1 MNKIN
6 WVSVEEREPEKDGV
20 YFVTTINL
28 KSGERL
34 VKRSGYTNGHW
45 VVNNVAAWMPEITV
59 EPYMGETK
67 LDEKVNA
74 ARMSA
79 DKLWERRRASF
90 ELKTRGLTWTEIG
103 RRLGTDCATAQRDV
117 SVYLELGRPK
127 RRKCTFDEW
136 QSSIKKGSC
145 LNCKRAVKTDGREG
159 VSLFC
164 PTLNM
169 NVYKWDRC
177 EFHEKVDLVYC
188 EDCVHCKNKNIY
200 GDTLGFLRY
209 VKCEVQGRWDAC
221 DTCSLAEKK
230 AE

>member
-1 MNKIN
+1 MEMNE
-6 WVSVEEREPEKDGV
+6 WVSVEERKPEEDGV

-28 KSGERL
+28 KTGERS
-34 VKRSGYTNGHW
+34 VKRSGYHNGFW
-45 VVNNVAAWMPEITV
+45 VINNVVAWMAETEI
-59 EPYMGETK
+59 EPYMGKSK

-74 ARMSA
+74 IKKSA

-90 ELKTRGLTWTEIG
+90 ELKTRGLSWTEIG

-117 SVYLELGRPK
+117 SLYLELGRPN
-127 RRKCTFDEW
+127 RRKCTFDEF
-136 QSSIKKGSC
+136 QSSVKEGGC
-145 LNCKRAVKTDGREG
+145 LNCKRAVKTDGHEG

-188 EDCVHCKNKNIY
+188 EDCAHCENKNIY
-200 GDTLGFLRY
+200 GDTGFLRY
-209 VKCEVQGRWDAC
+209 LKCEIHGRWEAC

-230 AE
+230 VE